1 MTEARLVEPGAA
13 KIEVTSGL
21 RLSEESHA
29 IEAALAGQGVAL
41 VSNILI
47 QHELASGALVQ
58 PVDFAIEGLCF
69 YVAYLSDAPR
79 RGAVERFLLWARDE
93 MAEAPGAAGGSS

>member
-1 MTEARLVEPGAA
+1 MTEARAVEPGAA

-41 VSNILI
+41 VSNILV

-58 PVDFAIEGLCF
+58 PLDFAIEGLCF

-79 RGAVERFLLWARDE
+79 RGAIERFLLWARDE
-93 MAEAPGAAGGSS
+93 MTEASGAARRPS